1 MDLGDYDAVLIDG
14 RSGSG
19 KTTLT
24 ERLVARQRLDGV
36 GVQVMHVEDLYP
48 GWDGLAAGSES
59 VATALDTGG
68 YRLPR
73 LGSRRVRRVGSAG
86 FRAPVGD
93 RGLRCDHN
101 QEHSRPHGGGQ
112 SECELRCPSQA
123 RHEYTR
129 CGSRAPLISGVS
141 GHWLVMVRRFDLTG
155 IAGLHKKNSYL
166 RSRCRRCTPTRS
178 SASNNARLRWRPGA
192 ARLFEC

>member
-68 YRLPR
+68 YRRYDWVAGEFGEWVPLASERPLVIEGCGAITTKNIQAARGWAKRMRASLP
-73 LGSRRVRRVGSAG
+73 
-86 FRAPVGD
+86 
-93 RGLRCDHN
+93 
-101 QEHSRPHGGGQ
+101 E
-112 SECELRCPSQA
+112 
-123 RHEYTR
+123 
-129 CGSRAPLISGVS
+129 
-141 GHWLVMVRRFDLTG
+141 
-155 IAGLHKKNSYL
+155 
-166 RSRCRRCTPTRS
+166 
-178 SASNNARLRWRPGA
+178 PGA
-192 ARLFEC
+192 ARIHAVWLEGPADLRRKRALARDGETFRPHWDRWAAQEEQLFAITLPTLHADEIIRIE